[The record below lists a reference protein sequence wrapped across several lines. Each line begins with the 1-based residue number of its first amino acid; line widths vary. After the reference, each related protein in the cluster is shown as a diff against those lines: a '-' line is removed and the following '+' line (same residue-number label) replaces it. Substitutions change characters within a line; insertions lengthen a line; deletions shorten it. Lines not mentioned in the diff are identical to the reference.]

1 MSPKKRIN
9 IAIDGYSACGK
20 STLAKALAKKLDYVF
35 IDSGAMYR
43 GVTLFALENNL
54 IAADKIAVPRLIE
67 LIDSITL
74 SFGPFDDN
82 GNRPL
87 ILNGKN
93 VAEEIRSLTVSQHV
107 SEIAAIK
114 EVRVALVKQQQQIG
128 EEGGV
133 IMDGRDIGTVVFP
146 TAELKLFLTADSHI
160 RTQRRFDE
168 MQAKGDS
175 TSFEAIQENLAHRD
189 HLDVTRSESPLK
201 QAADA
206 IVLDNSF
213 LNQEEQLAFVLK
225 LVDSLLK

>member
-1 MSPKKRIN
+1 MSQKKRIN
-9 IAIDGYSACGK
+9 IAIDGFSACGK

-54 IAADKIAVPRLIE
+54 IDSDNIAVSRLIE

-74 SFGPFDDN
+74 SFGPFDNN

-87 ILNGKN
+87 LLNGKN
-93 VAEEIRSLTVSQHV
+93 VAEEIRSQAVSQKV

-114 EVRVALVKQQQQIG
+114 EVRIALVKQQQQIG

-168 MQAKGDS
+168 MQAKGD
-175 TSFEAIQENLAHRD
+175 TTIFEAIQENLAHRD
-189 HLDVTRSESPLK
+189 HLDVTRKESPLI

-213 LNQEEQLAFVLK
+213 LNQDEQLAFVLK

>member
-1 MSPKKRIN
+1 MSQKKRIN
-9 IAIDGYSACGK
+9 IAIDGFSACGK

-54 IAADKIAVPRLIE
+54 IDSDNIAVSRLIE

-74 SFGPFDDN
+74 SFGPFDNN

-87 ILNGKN
+87 LLNGKN
-93 VAEEIRSLTVSQHV
+93 VAEEIRSLAVSQKV

-114 EVRVALVKQQQQIG
+114 EVRIALVKQQQQIG

-168 MQAKGDS
+168 MQAKGD
-175 TSFEAIQENLAHRD
+175 TTIFEAIQENLAHRD
-189 HLDVTRSESPLK
+189 HLDVTRKESPLI

-213 LNQEEQLAFVLK
+213 LNQDEQLAFVLK